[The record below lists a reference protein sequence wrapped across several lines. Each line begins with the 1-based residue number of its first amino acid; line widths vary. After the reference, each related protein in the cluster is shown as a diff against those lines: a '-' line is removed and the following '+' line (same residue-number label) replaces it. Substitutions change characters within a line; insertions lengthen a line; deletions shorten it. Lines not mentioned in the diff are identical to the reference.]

1 MELKK
6 RLVHMNRI
14 KGTEQT
20 LFTSEGEYHL
30 PERKPDLEEIVLQQG
45 EIIVDSLHS
54 GENQA
59 EIRGR
64 VLFEVLYRTPGAQ
77 ELDCFSGSMSFE
89 EQIPFVGLEPQDVLT
104 ATSCLEDLSA
114 EVMHSRKMHVAVAVT
129 LTLRGESLYDAEAA
143 TAAEGEEELESRS
156 ETKKIVELA
165 VQKKE
170 LCPIRAELEL
180 PGNRPNIG
188 KVLWQSAQLER
199 AECRPQE
206 GSVKLSGDLALFV
219 LYQAEDGQNVPM
231 QWLERSLPFEA
242 EMEGSSIRPEQISG
256 GSVQLIHKDLQI
268 RPDEDGEDRILELKA
283 SLEVQLRL
291 YEEEELQILKDLY
304 LPGKV
309 LNIQFGEAHFA
320 SLVVRNSAKCRVT
333 EKVPATGQEPILQIC
348 SSRGTVK
355 LDRVERLED
364 GLQAEG
370 AISVTVLYLTSEEGI
385 PFRSL
390 EGSVPFS
397 HKIELPEM
405 QEDWEYR
412 VTPVLEQT
420 ECSVSGGKELEVR
433 ATLSLETLVLCNDVQ
448 PIVENVEIQPIPQ
461 DVLEAMPGIIGYIV
475 QPGETLWDVAK
486 RFYTTTEQ
494 LITANHL
501 TGGEVKTGDRLLIQ
515 KRTELLEK

>member
-6 RLVHMNRI
+6 RLVHMNQM
-14 KGTEQT
+14 KGSEQT

-45 EIIVDSLHS
+45 EVLVDSLRS

-59 EIRGR
+59 ELRGR
-64 VLFEVLYRTPGAQ
+64 ILFEILYRTPGEQ

-89 EQIPFVGLEPQDVLT
+89 EQIPFAGLEARDLLT
-104 ATSCLEDLSA
+104 ASTCLEDLSA
-114 EVMHSRKMHVAVAVT
+114 EVIHSRKLRVAVAVT
-129 LTLRGESLYDAEAA
+129 LTVRGESLYDAEAA
-143 TAAEGEEELESRS
+143 TAAEGEEGLESRS
-156 ETKKIVELA
+156 ETKKIVELE

-188 KVLWQSAQLER
+188 KVLWQSVRPEHV
-199 AECRPQE
+199 ECRPQE
-206 GSVKLSGDLALFV
+206 GSIKLSGELALFV
-219 LYQAEDGQNVPM
+219 LYQAEEGQNLPL
-231 QWLERSLPFEA
+231 QWLERSLPFET
-242 EMEGSSIRPEQISG
+242 ELEGSSIHPEQIFG

-268 RPDEDGEDRILELKA
+268 RPDEDGEDRILEWKA
-283 SLEVQLRL
+283 SLELQLRL
-291 YEEEELQILKDLY
+291 YGEEELQVLKDLY

-309 LNIQFGEAHFA
+309 LDIRFGEAHFA
-320 SLVVRNSAKCRVT
+320 SLVVQNSAKCRVT
-333 EKVPATGQEPILQIC
+333 EKVPAAGSEPILQIC
-348 SSRGTVK
+348 SSRGSVK

-370 AISVTVLYLTSEEGI
+370 AISMSLLYLTEEEGI
-385 PFRSL
+385 PFRSM
-390 EGSVPFS
+390 ETSVPFS

-405 QEDWEYR
+405 QESWEYR
-412 VTPVLEQT
+412 LNPVLEET
-420 ECSVSGGKELEVR
+420 ECSVSGGKEVEVR
-433 ATLSLETLVLCNDVQ
+433 ATISLETLVLCNELQ
-448 PIVENVEIQPIPQ
+448 PIIENVEIRPIPQ
-461 DVLEAMPGIIGYIV
+461 ELLEAMPGIIGYIV

-494 LITANHL
+494 LIATNHL
-501 TGGEVKTGDRLLIQ
+501 TGGEVKAGDRLLIQ